1 MPAEELHRGHAAP
14 LGGRALLTIVLSRGP
29 GGGRD
34 GGKGRSGQRHNSLRG
49 AGQKAFERF
58 PSGLSLQ
65 RPLCKGLFAKA
76 SLPFCPGAGGES
88 SPFV

>member
-14 LGGRALLTIVLSRGP
+14 LGGRALLYIIYCPGGR

-65 RPLCKGLFAKA
+65 RPLCKGLFALL
-76 SLPFCPGAGGES
+76 SRGRGGIE
-88 SPFV
+88 PLCLRDL